1 MSLASVAAQQSNAL
15 AAANAAA
22 AAAATPSSGTTG
34 TTSTTASAAAAAA
47 AGNTALSSLTS
58 NFGDF
63 LNLLMTQL
71 QNQDPTSPMDTN
83 QFTSELVQ
91 FASVEQQISTNS
103 ALTELISLTQSGQ
116 LMQSSA
122 MVGKQVLLNSATL
135 PLQNGSASLQFT
147 ASAAEPVAIA
157 IYNASG
163 QQVYDA
169 SLNATAG
176 TNTWT
181 WNGTDNYGNQMPDGG
196 YTVAVEGANPDGSTA
211 ALPFSVQGTVTGVQ
225 TSPAGS
231 LELQLG
237 ATAAPFSA
245 VQQVLTN

>member
-22 AAAATPSSGTTG
+22 AAAATPS
-34 TTSTTASAAAAAA
+34 TSTSSTSASANATAAAA

-63 LNLLMTQL
+63 LDLLMTQL

-91 FASVEQQISTNS
+91 FASVEQEINTNS
-103 ALTELISLTQSGQ
+103 ALTQLISLTQSGQ
-116 LMQSSA
+116 LMQSTA
-122 MVGKQVLLNSATL
+122 MVGQQVLLNSTTL

-147 ASAAEPVAIA
+147 ATSAEPVAIA
-157 IYNASG
+157 IYNSSG
-163 QQVYDA
+163 QQVYDT

-181 WNGTDNYGNQMPDGG
+181 WNGTNNAGVQMPDGG
-196 YTVAVEGANPDGSTA
+196 YTVAVEGASPDGSTT
-211 ALPFSVQGTVTGVQ
+211 ALPFTVQGTITGVQ
-225 TSPAGS
+225 TNSSGG
-231 LELQLG
+231 LELELG
-237 ATAAPFSA
+237 ATTAPFSS

>member
-1 MSLASVAAQQSNAL
+1 MSLASVAAQQTNAL

-22 AAAATPSSGTTG
+22 ASAANPPASTPSS
-34 TTSTTASAAAAAA
+34 TTSANATAAAA
-47 AGNTALSSLTS
+47 AGSTALSSLTS

-91 FASVEQQISTNS
+91 FASVEQEINTNS
-103 ALTELISLTQSGQ
+103 SLTQLISLNQSAQ
-116 LMQSSA
+116 LMQSTA
-122 MVGKQVLLNSATL
+122 MVGKQVLLNSTTL
-135 PLQNGSASLQFT
+135 PLQNGSAALQFT
-147 ASAAEPVAIA
+147 ANSAEPVGIA

-163 QQVYDA
+163 QQVYDT

-176 TNTWT
+176 SNSWT
-181 WNGTDNYGNQMPDGG
+181 WNGTDNGGSQMPDGG
-196 YTVAVEGANPDGSTA
+196 YTVAVEGANADGSTT
-211 ALPFSVQGTVTGVQ
+211 ALPFSVQGTITGVQ
-225 TSPAGS
+225 TNSSGG

-237 ATAAPFSA
+237 ATTMPFSS

>member
-1 MSLASVAAQQSNAL
+1 MSLASVAAQQSAAL

-22 AAAATPSSGTTG
+22 SAAATSSSSTSSSGS
-34 TTSTTASAAAAAA
+34 TSSATASDASS
-47 AGNTALSSLTS
+47 TALSSLTS
-58 NFGDF
+58 NFSDF

-91 FASVEQQISTNS
+91 FASVEQEINTNS
-103 ALTELISLTQSGQ
+103 ALTQLISLTQAAQ
-116 LMQSSA
+116 LMQSTA
-122 MVGKQVLLNSATL
+122 MVGKQVLLNSTTL

-147 ASAAEPVAIA
+147 ATSAEPVAIA
-157 IYNASG
+157 VYNSSG
-163 QQVYDA
+163 QQVYDT

-181 WNGTDNYGNQMPDGG
+181 WNGTSNAGAQMPDGG
-196 YTVAVEGANPDGSTA
+196 YTVAVEGANSDGSTT
-211 ALPFSVQGTVTGVQ
+211 ALPFTVQGTITGVE
-225 TSPAGS
+225 TSSSGS
-231 LELQLG
+231 LELELG
-237 ATAAPFSA
+237 ATTAPFSS